1 VEARVSAQNVTLSLP
16 KDLLKEARLLAVER
30 GTSLSGL
37 LAEYLGR
44 AVREDTRYEE
54 AQKRIR
60 QRLRRGF
67 NLGTGGAKLP
77 ARANLHER

>member
-1 VEARVSAQNVTLSLP
+1 LATQNVTLSLP
-16 KDLLKEARLLAVER
+16 RDLLKEARLLAVER

-37 LAEYLGR
+37 LTEYLTR
-44 AVREDTRYEE
+44 AVREDARYEE

-77 ARANLHER
+77 ARDDVHER

>member
-1 VEARVSAQNVTLSLP
+1 MSSQNVTLSLP
-16 KDLLKEARLLAVER
+16 KELLKEARLLAVER

-44 AVREDTRYEE
+44 AVREDARYDA

-60 QRLRRGF
+60 IRLRRGF
-67 NLGTGGAKLP
+67 DLGAGGSKLP
-77 ARANLHER
+77 SRAELHER